1 MSSLREKIA
10 NDVKEIK
17 EDNKK
22 HFGTKLP
29 GNENKEREQ
38 TEQELTY
45 SQMIMGSLAS
55 LIWGVQNVKDDAKI
69 KTLLS
74 RKDNIYNIVKS
85 IKETINT
92 AINDERMIIN
102 SKLTKETVNKL
113 KIDLANPIISAIN
126 NIPDNVSLYKK
137 ILEAINRIDETIQGI
152 FISVPTTDL
161 TGILEAI
168 NRIDETVKG
177 ISISVPTTDLT
188 GILEAVNRIDET
200 IQSISI
206 SVPTTDLTN
215 IKESINKIKE
225 AIFDIPESFR
235 LIISDEIISALDLK
249 DDFSLDDR
257 LKVLNDL
264 DSKFKSFDQGQDDI
278 YQSLFVIGDELR
290 NSILSIKSNDYDYT
304 SYLKDIK
311 DRFDILNNSIADLYS
326 DLLIEITKEA
336 NKPVTSS
343 SISEDSINRIID
355 AINTKE
361 NKLDLNLTAN
371 GNDIEKITQLISEL
385 EKFNIDDKKY
395 INCLNGLYELINK
408 LGSKDLKVDVKKVSE
423 NLTFLK
429 DEILGP
435 VNSEGKLT
443 KEGGKSLAAIFKSL
457 EVITKDLNISSNV
470 DNLSIILDDIITAI
484 SIDKDKIN
492 ISGLKTL
499 LKVTDV
505 DKGEVKTLIDNLIK
519 ISGDAQINEKNIIA
533 LGSFFESIAKV
544 GDIGLIKRYKIKSN
558 IKYFSKFI
566 TKDIPAIF
574 NELVKVSADS
584 ESEDKLKAMAA
595 LGDFFLG
602 IVKIAEIDNKQR
614 KQLKNNLRYIKQY
627 ILESI
632 AGKNGIINAIIRSIN
647 EASQEFGDS
656 IKALNELFDKL
667 FKVADF
673 SFKDLFLLELKLS
686 YLSNIFKEQVTGGNG
701 QFNEALI
708 PTLIHIQG
716 LKFIKERIEVLQDT
730 FGLIEHLFENIP
742 SFKDLLFTSI
752 KLNVINNVDLKLLD
766 LIIQHINTTP
776 DVDVS
781 GFQNKIENIKD
792 DLDKVKELNDFIIG
806 LPILKTLFKLRTIQ
820 LEFEKIQAII
830 DYVNTIELINKE
842 QLELFENN
850 GTFIQTISGILKL
863 DDLLKSFDGEVTIKK
878 LQNIIEVLKYF
889 DTIIALWPTKFNI
902 KGFDKLKTV
911 IDPNIRE
918 LIESV
923 NNLNAIDKEVFET
936 INNTIKLCET
946 INKYFPDIVNEDEL
960 DEGAINTYVKNIS
973 TILTGLK
980 QIIDQ
985 HVKTIDVDDKLVSN
999 IENLIKLV
1007 KSINKL
1013 AVMSITAK
1021 ISSVGLNALSNA
1033 AEKLKGV
1040 VDTYKDINEED
1051 LKKALD
1057 VNKQFTKLLM
1067 VSAAILIAGALV
1079 MKKIRIVDLIAF
1091 TAALSFFT
1099 FTIALSYKII
1109 GKGLTNSIEI
1119 ADSFIHLVALSSLI
1133 LVLGSLVTK
1142 YIKFEDLFAFTF
1154 MLSAFLLAITGI
1166 FWLMGKAVGKTIKI
1180 AEDVTDLIKVSA
1192 AVLLIGGL
1200 FMKYIGPEGP
1210 MAFAVLL
1217 GGFIGFVVGVFTI
1230 ASRFMKG
1237 SLSVAKEFSYLIGIS
1252 ALSLILGA
1260 LFISKPERAIGA
1272 LAFAILLGGFIWG
1285 IVKIFTSASKEMK
1298 LAFATAVSLAVLIGV
1313 SSLILMLGGLFM
1325 SDINRAI
1332 GALAFA
1338 LLLDGFIYL
1347 LLKAFGSNAALR
1359 ITKAIPTAVALGI
1372 VTIISSIALLAG
1384 GGLIVAFPNLIWG
1397 IPLFG
1402 VLLWGFTAMMCKVL
1416 RHAAQHS
1423 KDILIGAKIMA
1434 ILGGLVFEMSIAFRL
1449 LIQTANMIDDW
1460 FALVGTVAIM
1470 GVVLL
1475 GLYGLAYLIA
1485 KSGPE
1490 GLAMIG
1496 LATAIIAALI
1506 GCIALLGI
1514 GIQEIAKGMEE
1525 MARVSHMDV
1534 DFGNLAK
1541 LLLGIVALTPALM
1554 GLGAMIIP
1562 IGLGALSMK
1571 ALRSF
1576 LLDSADVVQAYASL
1590 KIPMFDESGKFTGF
1604 KIMSEK
1610 DIEKSMK
1617 NTKLIVTSLFYT
1629 IKEIYDKNPDMFKFS
1644 LTSLLTGGGGTI
1656 FGKVAAAGK
1665 GLAVMLSMLAV
1676 SVQQWADLKIPI
1688 YEGEK
1693 IIGYKT
1699 IDNDAFIKTGK
1710 NIQAVVTC
1718 LGQAI
1723 LDVYNNAPDGMFDYQ
1738 FGIFGDS
1745 PFEKVSKSLL
1755 QMGKMLAVV
1764 AEGVEHWSDLK
1775 IPVYKNN
1782 STEIQG
1788 YITIDKDEFVKA
1800 AENIKAVVTCL
1811 AGAVLDIYDE
1821 HPELFEA
1828 DGWFGLGSSKFSK
1841 VSRALGNM
1849 GYALGSIA
1857 KGVEDW
1863 ADLKIPVYKTK
1874 GTEIDHYLSLTSN
1887 DFVKAGENI
1896 KEVVKCLSQAI
1907 IDVYE
1912 ENPTMFDD
1920 SWFTD
1925 SPFSKVI
1932 DVIGPMGKALKNI
1945 AEAVQD
1951 WADLKIP
1958 IYKDDST
1965 EIQSYLTLSNDD
1977 FDKVGKNIDSVV
1989 TCLVS
1994 SVASLYDDHEEW
2006 FDDSWFS
2013 DSKVAKVLNSIG
2025 PLGSSLKDIADA
2037 VDAWAD
2043 LKIPIYGQDDKGKA
2057 IITGYITMGDDTFT
2071 KVTKNIDKVVTS
2083 LIRSVASLYDKHEDW
2098 FDGTGIFGLG
2108 DSPIGK
2114 VLGSIAPL
2122 GNTLKDIAD
2131 AVEAWA
2137 ELKIPIYGSDE
2148 KGNAIITGY
2157 KTLASSDFDNA
2168 AKNINTVVTSLV
2180 RSVAALYYDPQAK
2193 AEGWFDGGFFLGK
2206 SPVSKVLTSIEPL
2219 GNILGG
2225 IADAIVAFAEFKI
2238 PIYTHGPNGEA
2249 IISGYKTL
2257 SDGDIDKAGEKIG
2270 DIVTA
2275 LVKAIGN
2282 IYFDPEAQAQKWF
2295 DTEHWYESKT
2305 PFSKVLTAMEPL
2317 GNTIASI
2324 AEGVKNFAELKVPI
2338 YGKNKKGELVITNYK
2353 TLADADFDTA
2363 TKNIGIIITTLG
2375 NAIGEVVKNNPGI
2388 FDKENSPVAK
2398 AAEAIKLTGDTLNG
2412 VASVIAYYATGQFP
2426 VLKYDKNGKL
2436 IPGATLTVGLNQI
2449 EAMKKRVNAIITALG
2464 DAIIEVYKDPAN
2476 KQIWDQWEGNGFKQ
2490 DAPAMIVANSI
2501 KALSESLNG
2510 TIDLISKIIELD
2522 FNTIANNMNSDKGLV
2537 TSFKNVIDSI
2547 TKIFLTFTE
2556 EKTIDNTTITGG
2568 FGQWSF
2574 DNKTQLNNGS
2584 SSIKSL
2590 SDNIVKVFESIK
2602 AINDSYNTNKKSID
2616 ALIKSSIDADLGNI
2630 IDNTIYN
2637 IIQKLVYLNSLNNYV
2652 EQIKDSKKITN
2663 KIESSLKDIFNSIV
2677 KINEI
2682 YSDKNVKDALES
2694 LCGSK
2699 SKFKEHLSKIINNG
2713 EDAGII
2719 NYLVSNINININFDD
2734 VKKNTLKSKQIIS
2747 KITDSIQD
2755 LFKEISRLYK
2765 TYNKYEK
2772 DIASILIENTDKTNY
2787 IFNENVDR
2795 ILKLIESISKTIIS
2809 SSTDDIDNFK
2819 TKIKNNKEY
2828 IDEIDDLLNEITLLS
2843 SKNSL
2848 LKDISFTN
2856 IENAVNNFIK
2866 CIDNIK
2872 ATLNGT
2878 NEETE
2883 NIKDL
2888 INTSSNTAIRN
2899 NVKDFEKIIEQAKTL
2914 FNLTNELANIAN
2926 VAKDIDG
2933 NTYKIISTGVS
2944 TINESLSAIKIENQ
2958 EDINN
2963 FISDLENYIG
2973 KIKLIYNSIE
2983 FTEKVNS
2990 LKDGILSIYTITKE
3004 IENNNIFNQHT
3015 DILKKY
3021 IEIINSVELNKLS
3034 MMKGFV
3040 DAMNQLSMRLGSLDN
3055 LTDAIANKLSAV
3067 LYELVNQ
3074 LTKADASINNAH
3086 QLQEKRKKLIEESV
3100 NKIETLM
3107 SQHMIVEISQ
3117 KVEENINSD
3126 ITPEGMINN
3135 TPVGAG
3141 EGQGIDFKESDN
3153 TKKLESP
3160 ENKKATAIPG
3170 STNNS
3175 NGLTRAEFESL
3186 MQNNYINAIA
3196 KAVKKYQTE

>member
-1 MSSLREKIA
+1 MSSLKEQIA
-10 NDVKEIK
+10 KDVQEIK

-29 GNENKEREQ
+29 GNENKEQEQ
-38 TEQELTY
+38 TIQELSY

-55 LIWGVQNVKDDAKI
+55 MVWGVQNIKDDVKV

-74 RKDNIYNIVKS
+74 RKDNIYDIVKS
-85 IKETINT
+85 IKG
-92 AINDERMIIN
+92 AINKAVNNGVMTVN
-102 SKLTKETVNKL
+102 TKLTKETITAL
-113 KIDLANPIISAIN
+113 KTNLSDPVAQEIRD
-126 NIPDNVSLYKK
+126 IPDSLIGVLSDTADTIATSIVSS
-137 ILEAINRIDETIQGI
+137 LE
-152 FISVPTTDL
+152 
-161 TGILEAI
+161 
-168 NRIDETVKG
+168 
-177 ISISVPTTDLT
+177 
-188 GILEAVNRIDET
+188 
-200 IQSISI
+200 
-206 SVPTTDLTN
+206 
-215 IKESINKIKE
+215 
-225 AIFDIPESFR
+225 
-235 LIISDEIISALDLK
+235 
-249 DDFSLDDR
+249 
-257 LKVLNDL
+257 LNN
-264 DSKFKSFDQGQDDI
+264 KFKSLNDRLEGFDAGQNDI

-290 NSILSIKSNDYDYT
+290 SSILSIKPNDYDYT

-311 DRFDILNNSIADLYS
+311 DRFDILNDSITDLYS
-326 DLLIEITKEA
+326 DLLVEITKET

-343 SISEDSINRIID
+343 SISEDSINRIIE
-355 AINTKE
+355 AINSKE

-371 GNDIEKITQLISEL
+371 GKDVEKITQLISEL

-408 LGSKDLKVDVKKVSE
+408 LGSKDLKVNVKKVNE

-519 ISGDAQINEKNIIA
+519 ISGDVQINEKNIIA

-566 TKDIPAIF
+566 TKDIPSIF
-574 NELVKVSADS
+574 EELVKVSADS

-602 IVKIAEIDNKQR
+602 IVKIAEINNKQR

-647 EASQEFGDS
+647 EASDDFGDS

-686 YLSNIFKEQVTGGNG
+686 YLSNIFNEQVTGGNG

-730 FGLIEHLFENIP
+730 FELIEHLFENIP

-766 LIIQHINTTP
+766 LIIQHINSTP

-781 GFQNKIENIKD
+781 GFQGKIQNIKD
-792 DLDKVKELNDFIIG
+792 DLDKVKELNNFIIG
-806 LPILKTLFKLRTIQ
+806 LPILKTLFKLRMVQ
-820 LEFEKIQAII
+820 LELEKIQTII
-830 DYVNTIELINKE
+830 DYVNTIQVINKE
-842 QLELFENN
+842 QLELFEED
-850 GTFIQTISGILKL
+850 GTFIQTILSITHIGN
-863 DDLLKSFDGEVTIKK
+863 LLKYFDADVTIEK
-878 LQNIIEVLKYF
+878 LQGIIEVLKYL
-889 DTIIALWPTKFNI
+889 DTLIALWPTKFNI

-923 NNLNAIDKEVFET
+923 NNLNTVDKEVFET

-946 INKYFPDIVNEDEL
+946 INKYFPNIINEDEL

-1021 ISSVGLNALSNA
+1021 ISSVGLNALSNT

-1040 VDTYKDINEED
+1040 VDTYKDIDKDD
-1051 LKKALD
+1051 LNKALD

-1067 VSAAILIAGALV
+1067 VSAAILIAGSLV
-1079 MKKIRIVDLIAF
+1079 MKKIRIIDLIAF

-1109 GKGLTNSIEI
+1109 GKSLANSIEI

-1133 LVLGSLVTK
+1133 LVLGSLVTR

-1217 GGFIGFVVGVFTI
+1217 GGFIGFVVGIFVV

-1285 IVKIFTSASKEMK
+1285 VVKIFTSASKQMK
-1298 LAFATAVSLAVLIGV
+1298 LAFATAMSIAVLIGV
-1313 SSLILMLGGLFM
+1313 SSLILMLGGWFM

-1347 LLKAFGSNAALR
+1347 LLKAFDSKAALR

-1372 VTIISSIALLAG
+1372 VTMISSFALLIG
-1384 GGLIVAFPNLIWG
+1384 GGLIAAFPNLIWA

-1402 VLLWGFTAMMCKVL
+1402 VLLWGFTTMMCKVL
-1416 RHAAQHS
+1416 RHAAKHA

-1434 ILGGLVFEMSIAFRL
+1434 ILGGLVFEMSIAFRS

-1460 FALVGTVAIM
+1460 FALVGTVTIM

-1475 GLYGLAYLIA
+1475 GLYGLAYLIS

-1665 GLAVMLSMLAV
+1665 GLAIMLSMLAV

-1699 IDNDAFIKTGK
+1699 IDNDAFVKAGQ

-1764 AEGVEHWSDLK
+1764 AEGVEHWADLK

-1821 HPELFEA
+1821 RPELFEA

-1857 KGVEDW
+1857 KGIEDW

-2057 IITGYITMGDDTFT
+2057 MITGYITMGDDTFT

-2083 LIRSVASLYDKHEDW
+2083 LIRSVASLYDGHEDW

-2114 VLGSIAPL
+2114 VLGSIVPL

-2157 KTLASSDFDNA
+2157 KTLASSDFDNV

-2193 AEGWFDGGFFLGK
+2193 TEGWFDGGFFLGK

-2275 LVKAIGN
+2275 LVKAIGK
-2282 IYFDPEAQAQKWF
+2282 IYDDHKNDGWF

-2305 PFSKVLTAMEPL
+2305 PFSKVLTAIEPL

-2338 YGKNKKGELVITNYK
+2338 YGKNRKGELVITNYK

-2363 TKNIGIIITTLG
+2363 TKNIGTIITTLG

-2388 FDKENSPVAK
+2388 FDNENSPVAK

-2426 VLKYDKNGKL
+2426 ILKYDKNGKL
-2436 IPGATLTVGLNQI
+2436 IPGATQTIGLNQI
-2449 EAMKKRVNAIITALG
+2449 KAMQDRVNDIITALG
-2464 DAIIEVYKDPAN
+2464 YAIIRVYNKPAN
-2476 KQIWDQWEGNGFKQ
+2476 KQIWDQWENNGFKK

-2510 TIDLISKIIELD
+2510 TIDLISKIVELD
-2522 FNTIANNMNSDKGLV
+2522 FNKIAQDMNGENGLV
-2537 TSFKNVIDSI
+2537 TSFENVIDSI
-2547 TKIFLTFTE
+2547 TKIFLTFTK
-2556 EKTIDNTTITGG
+2556 EKTIDNTPITGG

-2574 DNKTQLNNGS
+2574 ENKKQLINGS

-2590 SDNIVKVFESIK
+2590 SDNIIKVFESIK
-2602 AINDSYNTNKKSID
+2602 VINDSYNTNKKSID
-2616 ALIKSSIDADLGNI
+2616 ALIKSSIDTDLGNI
-2630 IDNTIYN
+2630 IDTTIYN

-2719 NYLVSNINININFDD
+2719 NYLASNINIDVNFDD
-2734 VKKNTLKSKQIIS
+2734 VKKNTLKNKQIVS

-2772 DIASILIENTDKTNY
+2772 DIVSILIENTDKTNY
-2787 IFNENVDR
+2787 IFNENIDR

-2809 SSTDDIDNFK
+2809 FSTDDIDSFK

-2888 INTSSNTAIRN
+2888 INASSKTAIRN

-2914 FNLTNELANIAN
+2914 FNLTNELANITN

-2933 NTYKIISTGVS
+2933 NTYEIISTGVS

-2990 LKDGILSIYTITKE
+2990 LKNGILSIYTITKE
-3004 IENNNIFNQHT
+3004 IESNEKFKQHADT
-3015 DILKKY
+3015 LKKY
-3021 IEIINSVELNKLS
+3021 IQTLNSVELNKLS

-3100 NKIETLM
+3100 SKIETLM
-3107 SQHMIVEISQ
+3107 GQHMIVEVSQ
-3117 KVEENINSD
+3117 KVEENMDSD

-3141 EGQGIDFKESDN
+3141 EGQGADFKESDN

-3160 ENKKATAIPG
+3160 ENKKATATPG
-3170 STNNS
+3170 ATSNS
-3175 NGLTRAEFESL
+3175 NGLTKAEFESL